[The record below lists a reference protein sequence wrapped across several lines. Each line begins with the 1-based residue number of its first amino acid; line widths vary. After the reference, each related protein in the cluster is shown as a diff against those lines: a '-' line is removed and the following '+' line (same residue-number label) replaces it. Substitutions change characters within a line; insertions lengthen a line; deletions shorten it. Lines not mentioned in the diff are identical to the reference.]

1 MGRGLKKLG
10 WETPDGYAAVPWGK
24 RFVILYKGEQLT
36 DVQGIRQANAFI
48 KTHRESQ
55 GINQF
60 MK

>member
-1 MGRGLKKLG
+1 MKKLG
-10 WETPDGYAAVPWGK
+10 WETPDGYAVVPWGK
-24 RFVILYKGEQLT
+24 RFVIIYKGEQLE

-60 MK
+60 LK